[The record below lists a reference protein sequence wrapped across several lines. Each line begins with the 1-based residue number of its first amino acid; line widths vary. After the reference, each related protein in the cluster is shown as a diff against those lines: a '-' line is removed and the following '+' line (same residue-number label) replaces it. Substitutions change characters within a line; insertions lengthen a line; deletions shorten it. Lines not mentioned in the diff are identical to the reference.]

1 MIKSQKKLYF
11 SIKAIGKRKGMKGRK
26 KNIITNII
34 SLGIASAGSIM
45 LFLYLS
51 ETIIQWRIIF
61 SVLLFFAAFI
71 MVEGFSRRV

>member
-1 MIKSQKKLYF
+1 
-11 SIKAIGKRKGMKGRK
+11 MKGRK
-26 KNIITNII
+26 KNIITNIV

-51 ETIIQWRIIF
+51 ETIILWRIIF

-71 MVEGFSRRV
+71 MIEGFSRRV

>member
-1 MIKSQKKLYF
+1 
-11 SIKAIGKRKGMKGRK
+11 MKGRK

-51 ETIIQWRIIF
+51 ETIIHWRIIF

-71 MVEGFSRRV
+71 MIEGFSRRV